1 MSTVPVRGVSL
12 TERLYPDLSWRAIAD
27 IDLLIDPGDVR
38 AAYDALKQ
46 LGMADAENP
55 WNTEALDRLA
65 RRSVLHDPELRLVSA
80 QGGSVELHWDWVEPA
95 LPTDD
100 LCSAPEAYLVYLC
113 RHAGKHFW
121 WDLRWL
127 TDIELFLR
135 EFGANLDWDL
145 VWRLG
150 RANGAARSCAATLQ
164 LCARLFGREL
174 HVEFQRHSH
183 AAGGRLARSAE
194 QWLIE
199 GKTSPFW
206 DRPVV

>member
-1 MSTVPVRGVSL
+1 MSAVPVRGVSL

-65 RRSVLHDPELRLVSA
+65 RRSALHDPELRLVSA

-113 RHAGKHFW
+113 RHAGNHFW

-150 RANGAARSCAATLQ
+150 RANGAAGLAPPLFSFAQASLAVNCTSSSSDTAT
-164 LCARLFGREL
+164 
-174 HVEFQRHSH
+174 
-183 AAGGRLARSAE
+183 
-194 QWLIE
+194 
-199 GKTSPFW
+199 P
-206 DRPVV
+206 PVGAWPVALSNG